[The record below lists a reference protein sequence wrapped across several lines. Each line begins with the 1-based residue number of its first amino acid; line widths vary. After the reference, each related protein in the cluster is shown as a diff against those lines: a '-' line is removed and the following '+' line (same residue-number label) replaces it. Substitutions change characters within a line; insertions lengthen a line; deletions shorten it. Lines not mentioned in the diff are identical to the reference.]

1 MTKEKMFFTQQMFAT
16 LNATYNKL
24 VIEAEKTWE
33 DLTVKQFLTLL
44 GICHIEENPNYNK
57 IAQKLGTT
65 KQNAKQLVSIL
76 ERKGYVTVTQSIDDR
91 RSVNVRVTDSAKKTI
106 ELSSAQSKAFLEQMG
121 SNLTQDEMEI
131 LWKLLMKLYSF
142 DGEEFQGFEKNIVF

>member
-44 GICHIEENPNYNK
+44 GIYHIEENPNYNK

>member
-1 MTKEKMFFTQQMFAT
+1 MTKEKMFFTQQTFAT

-44 GICHIEENPNYNK
+44 GIYHIEENPNYNK

-106 ELSSAQSKAFLEQMG
+106 ELSSAQSIAFLEQMG